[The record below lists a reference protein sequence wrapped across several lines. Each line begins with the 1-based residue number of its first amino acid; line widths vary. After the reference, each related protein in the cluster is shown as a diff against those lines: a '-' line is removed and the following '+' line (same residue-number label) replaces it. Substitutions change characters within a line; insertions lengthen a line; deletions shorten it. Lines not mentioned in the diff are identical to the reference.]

1 MLDVRCEKC
10 SARLAVNGLGL
21 FSRCA
26 KCRTGQKVVL
36 FSALGTE
43 PEKGATAEAV
53 VEDNAA
59 CINHP
64 DKAATALCDG
74 CGAYVCSLCEIAVEE
89 QQLCPTCFNNRLSD
103 FSTINKKTVLYDAH
117 ALSLSFFSILV
128 GPMALILAPIAI
140 GMTLFYWN
148 KVNTPYP
155 RGKWRFVV
163 AFIIALLLFIGWG
176 TWLFEITL
184 GRNL

>member
-10 SARLAVNGLGL
+10 SARLAVNGLDI
-21 FSRCA
+21 FSRCPE
-26 KCRTGQKVVL
+26 CRTTQKVVL
-36 FSALGTE
+36 FSALEKE
-43 PEKGATAEAV
+43 PEKGVLAEAV

-64 DKAATALCDG
+64 DKAAAVLCDG
-74 CGAYVCSLCEIAVEE
+74 CGAYICTLCEIAVEE

-103 FSTINKKTVLYDAH
+103 FSTINKKTVLHDAH
-117 ALSLSFFSILV
+117 ALSLSFFAILV
-128 GPMALILAPIAI
+128 GPIALILAPIAI
-140 GMTLFYWN
+140 GMILFYWN

-155 RGKWRFVV
+155 RSKWRFIV

-176 TWLFEITL
+176 VWLFELTL
-184 GRNL
+184 GRI